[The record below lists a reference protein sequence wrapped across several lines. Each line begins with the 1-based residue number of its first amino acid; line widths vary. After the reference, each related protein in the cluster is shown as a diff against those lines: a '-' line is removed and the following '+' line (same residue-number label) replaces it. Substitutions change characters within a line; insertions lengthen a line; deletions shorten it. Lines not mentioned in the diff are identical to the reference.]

1 MSVKVKKNEKTLP
14 QSTESKA
21 PSSQSSAHPLL
32 ALREEVD
39 HLFDRFFSGFAL
51 GPFSDMRWNAMRT
64 EPFRRLED
72 AFSGLSPSLGS
83 LSMKVDI
90 HETDGVYCIDAEM
103 PGFEEKDIEVSA
115 DDHVLTITGKKS
127 EQKKED
133 RENYHVSER
142 HFGSTSRRFPIPE
155 TANLSKAEADFKNG
169 VLHIKMP
176 MKAVVKAKAT
186 KIPIKSS

>member
-1 MSVKVKKNEKTLP
+1 MSVKLKKNEKTP
-14 QSTESKA
+14 PPSTESKT
-21 PSSQSSAHPLL
+21 PSSQLSAHPLL

-39 HLFDRFFSGFAL
+39 HLFDRFFSGFSM
-51 GPFSDMRWNAMRT
+51 GPFSEMRQTAMRT
-64 EPFRRLED
+64 EPFRRIED
-72 AFSGLSPSLGS
+72 AFSGLSTFA
-83 LSMKVDI
+83 MKVDI

-115 DDHVLTITGKKS
+115 DDKMLTITGKKS

-142 HFGSTSRRFPIPE
+142 HFGSTSRSFPIPE

-176 MKAVVKAKAT
+176 MKTLVKAKAT
-186 KIPIKSS
+186 KIPITSS